1 MAMRRSSL
9 SLFLSF
15 FGVLTSFQYQVLFA
29 QSALPVLA
37 PDSSELKIIIIA
49 GQGAVN
55 TLKNK
60 TAVQPI
66 IEVRDKNNLPV
77 PGAVVNF
84 TAPRLGPSATFS
96 NGGRTQSLVSDT
108 NGRVAILGM
117 APDGPGAF
125 RLTVTASYDRHFAT
139 AEIAQTNEGRA
150 QGSGLSRGALVGI
163 LAGVGAAAA
172 VGLTLGLRGS
182 SGTQASSIGVGNP
195 VVGAPH

>member
-1 MAMRRSSL
+1 MRRSSL

-15 FGVLTSFQYQVLFA
+15 LGVLTSFQYQVLFA
-29 QSALPVLA
+29 QDARPKPA
-37 PDSSELKIIIIA
+37 PDASVLKIIVIA

-55 TLKNK
+55 TLKSK
-60 TAVQPI
+60 AAVQPI

-117 APDGPGAF
+117 APDGAGTF
-125 RLTVTASYDRHFAT
+125 KLTVTASYDRHFAT
-139 AEIAQTNEGRA
+139 AEIAQTNQGRA
-150 QGSGLSRGALVGI
+150 QGAGLSRGALAGI

-172 VGLTLGLRGS
+172 VGITLGLRGSS